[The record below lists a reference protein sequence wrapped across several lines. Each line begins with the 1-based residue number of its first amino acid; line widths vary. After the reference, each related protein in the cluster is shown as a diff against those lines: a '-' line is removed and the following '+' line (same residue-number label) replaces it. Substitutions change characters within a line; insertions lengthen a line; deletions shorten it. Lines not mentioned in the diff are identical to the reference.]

1 MKHGISSRRGGLR
14 EASAT
19 RSGKR
24 SKGKATELR
33 TDWERLRALT
43 DEEIEAAIA
52 EDPEILPTTPE
63 FWRGAKVVF
72 PKPKKIVTMR
82 LDADLLDWFR
92 TSPGYQT
99 RINSILRAYM
109 DAQK

>member
-1 MKHGISSRRGGLR
+1 M
-14 EASAT
+14 
-19 RSGKR
+19 
-24 SKGKATELR
+24 
-33 TDWERLRALT
+33 DWERFRSLT

-52 EDPEILPTTPE
+52 EDPDILPTTPE

-82 LDADLLDWFR
+82 LDADLLDWLR

-109 DAQK
+109 DAHTRHR

>member
-1 MKHGISSRRGGLR
+1 MS
-14 EASAT
+14 
-19 RSGKR
+19 
-24 SKGKATELR
+24 
-33 TDWERLRALT
+33 
-43 DEEIEAAIA
+43 DEEVHASVL
-52 EDPEILPTTPE
+52 EDPDIKPTDAE

-92 TSPGYQT
+92 ASPGYQT

-109 DAQK
+109 DSQRHRA